1 MRILP
6 APAFGAAAELS
17 VRMLID
23 LASRHPADAVE
34 AAVPDTD
41 AAAALLLSRR
51 PELLS
56 WLGHWQQDLLE
67 RFGPAIAD
75 DASRALAALRI
86 ALTRMGLRHGSWGHD
101 FHAYH
106 NENHALELMD
116 GRLTRLV
123 QHADA
128 LLDGRNR
135 IALALFSACH
145 DLRQRES
152 GQADA
157 PVGANEAASVAESV
171 RILTAS
177 GFDPQRD
184 AWLYRTLELAIA
196 GSTFDARPL
205 PEDRNPRGR
214 SVPGEKPPARGQFL
228 DEPQARSGTGREA
241 ARKWTA
247 PGTSQP
253 GQSSAMHAPCSNTAE
268 LAARGGS
275 LAPHLAD
282 WLDAQQ
288 PDWRTDAITVQAL
301 HLAQMASDLDTANV
315 AEPLL
320 ELAASSIRL
329 CEEREMRAGRALTS
343 PESAAPCL
351 SFLTDGQERYFF
363 ELHRFCSDAGR
374 RAFAEGKDANAQPL
388 RALVTAMRNDFP
400 AGPAPQQCGLHL
412 IRHFARLALRYS
424 D

>member
-1 MRILP
+1 M
-6 APAFGAAAELS
+6 F
-17 VRMLID
+17 ID

-34 AAVPDTD
+34 AAVPDAD

-56 WLGHWQQDLLE
+56 WLGHWQHDLLD
-67 RFGPAIAD
+67 RFGDGIGE

-86 ALTRMGLRHGSWGHD
+86 ALARMGLRHGSWGHD

-116 GRLTRLV
+116 GRLARLAG
-123 QHADA
+123 HAGA
-128 LLDGRNR
+128 LLDGRDR
-135 IALALFSACH
+135 IALALFCACH
-145 DLRQRES
+145 DLRQRET

-157 PVGANEAASVAESV
+157 PVGANEAASIAESA
-171 RILTAS
+171 RILDAA
-177 GFDPQRD
+177 GFDPRRD

-196 GSTFDARPL
+196 GSTFDAGPL
-205 PEDRNPRGR
+205 PEDSR
-214 SVPGEKPPARGQFL
+214 SN
-228 DEPQARSGTGREA
+228 S
-241 ARKWTA
+241 
-247 PGTSQP
+247 
-253 GQSSAMHAPCSNTAE
+253 AE
-268 LAARGGS
+268 LAARGGP

-282 WLDAQQ
+282 WLDARQ
-288 PDWRTDAITVQAL
+288 PDWRADATRVHAL
-301 HLAQMASDLDTANV
+301 HLAQIASDLDTANV

-329 CEEREMRAGRALTS
+329 CEEREMRAGRALAS

-363 ELHRFCSDAGR
+363 DLHRFCSDAGR
-374 RAFAEGKDANAQPL
+374 LAFAEGKAANAQPL
-388 RALVTAMRNDFP
+388 RALVAALRGDFP
-400 AGPAPQQCGLHL
+400 DGPTPRQCGLDL

>member
-1 MRILP
+1 
-6 APAFGAAAELS
+6 
-17 VRMLID
+17 MLID

-51 PELLS
+51 PELLA
-56 WLGHWQQDLLE
+56 WLGHWQHDLLD
-67 RFGPAIAD
+67 RFGPAIAE
-75 DASRALAALRI
+75 DALRALAALRI
-86 ALTRMGLRHGSWGHD
+86 ALARMGLRHGSWGRD

-128 LLDGRNR
+128 MLDGRDR
-135 IALALFSACH
+135 IALALFCACH
-145 DLRQRES
+145 DLRQRDA
-152 GQADA
+152 GDADL
-157 PVGANEAASVAESV
+157 PVGANEAASIAESM
-171 RILTAS
+171 RILATA
-177 GFDPQRD
+177 GWDPHTD

-196 GSTFDARPL
+196 GSTFDASPL
-205 PEDRNPRGR
+205 PEASRR
-214 SVPGEKPPARGQFL
+214 
-228 DEPQARSGTGREA
+228 
-241 ARKWTA
+241 
-247 PGTSQP
+247 
-253 GQSSAMHAPCSNTAE
+253 NTAE
-268 LAARGGS
+268 LAARGGP

-288 PDWRTDAITVQAL
+288 PGWRDDATTVRAL
-301 HLAQMASDLDTANV
+301 RLAQMASDLDTANV

-329 CEEREMRAGRALTS
+329 CEEREMRAGRSLTS

-374 RAFAEGKDANAQPL
+374 LAFAEGKDANAQPL
-388 RALVTAMRNDFP
+388 RALAGAMRNDFP